1 MEVAQRKL
9 EVAADNLANAETDG
23 FHRHLLAASG
33 AGRLREGVATGH
45 LPLHPTGRQLDLA
58 VAGDGSLRVA
68 PRGPSGYD
76 PNRAIDIRSAA
87 FVRAPDGTL
96 HDQAGRALLGAHGA
110 VRIPQDVAPGD
121 LEIRGDGSFVARG
134 TVLGRVSL
142 PASGS
147 LRSGFLAGSDVNPI
161 SEMVVIL
168 DAQRQFETAE
178 KALGAIDGA
187 RQKSVD
193 DVGKIQ

>member
-45 LPLHPTGRQLDLA
+45 LPLHPTGRQFDLA
-58 VAGDGSLRVA
+58 VTGDGGLRVA
-68 PRGPSGYD
+68 PFGGSAHTTGSP
-76 PNRAIDIRSAA
+76 IEIRSAS
-87 FVRAPDGTL
+87 FHRAPDGTL
-96 HDQAGRALLGAHGA
+96 RDEAGRALIGTHGA
-110 VRIPQDVAPGD
+110 VRIPHDLAAGD
-121 LEIRGDGSFVARG
+121 LEVRADGSFVARG
-134 TVLGRVSL
+134 TIVDRIAL
-142 PASGS
+142 PATGA
-147 LRSGFLAGSDVNPI
+147 LRSGFRAGSDVNSI
-161 SEMVVIL
+161 SEMIVIL

-187 RQKSVD
+187 RQKAVD